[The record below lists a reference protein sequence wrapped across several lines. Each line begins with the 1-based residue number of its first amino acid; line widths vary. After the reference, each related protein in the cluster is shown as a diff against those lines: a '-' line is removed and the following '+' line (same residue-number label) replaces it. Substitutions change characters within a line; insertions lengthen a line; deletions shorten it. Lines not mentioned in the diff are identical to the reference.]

1 MNNVMASAENSS
13 LATRPSLLKRL
24 QSGDD
29 SRGWQDFYGLYGPLI
44 RNFARKA
51 GLTEDEAEEV
61 VQETA
66 VSVARHL
73 PGFTYD
79 PKVCAFK
86 TWLLNLAKWRVSD
99 QLRKRR
105 KGPVQFVA
113 EEAAGGWASPGAV
126 TGNLAE
132 DTAQTPVAERV
143 PDPALP
149 EFGAEWDAAYEQHL
163 LERALEAV
171 KARISLKQ
179 FQIFDLLVLR
189 EWPVRQVAEALDVSA
204 ARVYLAKHRVGAAL
218 KKEMR
223 KLNKPFP
230 HDAGHRVL

>member
-1 MNNVMASAENSS
+1 MNTIMATAERSS
-13 LATRPSLLKRL
+13 LATRPSVLKRL
-24 QSGDD
+24 QQGDD
-29 SRGWQDFYGLYGPLI
+29 TQGWREFYQFYGPLI

-51 GLTEDEAEEV
+51 GLTDDEAEEV

-86 TWLLNLAKWRVSD
+86 TWLLNLTRWRVTD

-105 KGPVQFVA
+105 KGPVRFVA
-113 EEAAGGWASPGAV
+113 EEAAGGWASLGAV

-132 DTAQTPVAERV
+132 DTTQTPLAERV

-189 EWPVRQVAEALDVSA
+189 EWPVRQVAEAHDVSV

-218 KKEMR
+218 RKEMAR
-223 KLNKPFP
+223 LERE
-230 HDAGHRVL
+230 GCGRR